1 MRVKIEFE
9 VEIPDIHHTEDELE
23 AYLRYHFRDN
33 GELSLP
39 NPFNDLEEP
48 APVFGTFMWD
58 KK

>member
-9 VEIPDIHHTEDELE
+9 VEIADIPHTDEELG

-33 GELSLP
+33 GELSLR

-48 APVFGTFMWD
+48 APVFGTFQWD
-58 KK
+58 NV